1 MANKSPSIDYLA
13 SWIGDGA
20 TVPRA
25 IVLQYQPRTA
35 TVTSDD
41 RSGTTS
47 KAGILL
53 VKNGVPGD
61 LALSLPAGLLV
72 PCIEFAA
79 DGIVVSGVANA
90 LGVTYYGTFTS

>member
-41 RSGTTS
+41 GPAKT
-47 KAGILL
+47 GILL
-53 VKNGVPGD
+53 VKNGAPGS